1 MNIIDV
7 RKLLFKYKTY
17 AGDREDYVEHTA
29 LSDLSLTIKKGDFV
43 GILGHNGSGKS
54 TLAKQLAALLKP
66 TGGVIY
72 VKGMDTADE
81 KSQLAIR
88 KTAGMVFQN
97 PDNQLIGNSVEE
109 DVAFG
114 LENLGVPADEMARR
128 IERTLAA
135 TGMSTY
141 REASPNA
148 LSGGQKQRVALSGI
162 LAMEPECIIFDE
174 PTAMI
179 DPEGVREV
187 LDAIYA
193 LNREKGITI
202 IYITHFLA
210 EVEQAD
216 YLYVMCEGRLTMEG
230 RPAQLFCEPEKLLR
244 NHLELPFAVACVRDL
259 RERGITVPQDIYTRA
274 QLAAWVSGQKMF
286 ASRGIDREADAKPRE
301 EGKAGEGD
309 KDGKLGETRERTK
322 QKEANTRNAFETR
335 QDFAEKKKRGIRLEH
350 VSYRYQKR
358 GAGEGHYALRD
369 ISLSIAPGEFVAV
382 IGQTGSGKSTLI
394 QHFNGLLIPQEGTIF
409 FDGEDVGAKGYAKSE
424 LRRRVALCFQY
435 PEYQLFEENVLKDI
449 AFGPKNLGCDKAE
462 SEERARR
469 AMAQMGLPADLEK
482 VSPFAL
488 SGGQK
493 RKAALAGILA
503 MEPEYL
509 ILDEPAAGLDA
520 PGKRNLFALLK
531 KLNEEHGITIVLVSH
546 NMDEVARYAHRVI
559 AMAEGRIRLDGTPQ
573 EVFSRKETLEAIGLT
588 RPQSVAFYQE
598 LVGDDTAPGALPLDG
613 EILAKWLCAHLQ
625 GGMP

>member
-135 TGMSTY
+135 TGMSAY

-193 LNREKGITI
+193 LNHEKGITI

-210 EVEQAD
+210 EVERAD

-230 RPAQLFCEPEKLLR
+230 RPAQLFCEPDRLLQ

-259 RERGITVPQDIYTRA
+259 REREIAVPEDIYTRA

-309 KDGKLGETRERTK
+309 KDGKLGETRE
-322 QKEANTRNAFETR
+322 
-335 QDFAEKKKRGIRLEH
+335 GIRLDH

-409 FDGEDVGAKGYAKSE
+409 FDGKDVGAKGYAKSE

-462 SEERARR
+462 SEERARW
-469 AMAQMGLPADLEK
+469 AMAQMGLSADLEK

-520 PGKRNLFALLK
+520 PGKRTLFALLK

-598 LVGDDTAPGALPLDG
+598 LVGDDAAAGALPLDS
-613 EILAKWLCAHLQ
+613 EVLAKWLCAHLQ